1 MVMVSLGLF
10 GSVLSSLILS
20 GLVVI
25 RLSRSSSCQVMV
37 LIVSRVV
44 FGLAF
49 VSGLVFTSWLV
60 VSPLSS
66 VTAESV
72 V

>member
-37 LIVSRVV
+37 LMVSRVV

-49 VSGLVFTSWLV
+49 VSGLAFTSWLV

-66 VTAESV
+66 VAVGSV

>member
-25 RLSRSSSCQVMV
+25 RLFRSSSCQVMV
-37 LIVSRVV
+37 LMVSRVV

-60 VSPLSS
+60 VSLLSS
-66 VTAESV
+66 VTAGSV